1 VRRVSRQSS
10 SSKAVHFREWRV
22 TLLRYRGEFLGYV
35 KATRRESAES
45 EAARLFSL
53 TEFQRRALLLQ
64 ERPRW
69 NQLSPGDQMTR
80 GNNPLQR
87 IGPYRNE

>member
-1 VRRVSRQSS
+1 MSS
-10 SSKAVHFREWRV
+10 SGSKPTQLREWRV

-35 KATRRESAES
+35 KASSRETAES

-64 ERPRW
+64 ERP
-69 NQLSPGDQMTR
+69 
-80 GNNPLQR
+80 
-87 IGPYRNE
+87 